1 MVLLVV
7 FIVLIKHDLF
17 FDAAFNLKNK
27 NISKMKNNFIK
38 TIILSILSIYCITL
52 IVSCNNKREP
62 TPLKV
67 LEVHF
72 TDNKVDTISI
82 VTDAY
87 SIDDN
92 NDLNYYMTSF
102 GFVTIAKNVKYVKPL
117 KTNYGTA
124 ESD

>member
-7 FIVLIKHDLF
+7 FIVLIKHNLF

-72 TDNKVDTISI
+72 TDTKVDTISI

-92 NDLNYYMTSF
+92 NNLNYYMTAF

>member
-1 MVLLVV
+1 
-7 FIVLIKHDLF
+7 
-17 FDAAFNLKNK
+17 
-27 NISKMKNNFIK
+27 MKNNFVQK
-38 TIILSILSIYCITL
+38 IILIVILVYSIVS
-52 IVSCNNKREP
+52 IVSCENKSTS

-117 KTNYGTA
+117 KTNYGTT

>member
-1 MVLLVV
+1 
-7 FIVLIKHDLF
+7 
-17 FDAAFNLKNK
+17 
-27 NISKMKNNFIK
+27 MKDNYIK
-38 TIILSILSIYCITL
+38 TIILIILFLYSVIL
-52 IVSCNNKREP
+52 LVSCENKRTP

>member
-72 TDNKVDTISI
+72 TDTKVDTISI

>member
-72 TDNKVDTISI
+72 TDTKVDTISI

-117 KTNYGTA
+117 KTNYGTT

>member
-1 MVLLVV
+1 
-7 FIVLIKHDLF
+7 
-17 FDAAFNLKNK
+17 
-27 NISKMKNNFIK
+27 MKNNFIQK
-38 TIILSILSIYCITL
+38 IILIIILIYSIIFLF
-52 IVSCNNKREP
+52 SCENRRTP

-72 TDNKVDTISI
+72 MDNKVDTISI
-82 VTDAY
+82 VTDVY

-117 KTNYGTA
+117 KTNYGTT
-124 ESD
+124 ESN

>member
-1 MVLLVV
+1 
-7 FIVLIKHDLF
+7 
-17 FDAAFNLKNK
+17 
-27 NISKMKNNFIK
+27 MKNNFIQK
-38 TIILSILSIYCITL
+38 IILIIILIYSIIFLF
-52 IVSCNNKREP
+52 SCENRRTQ

-72 TDNKVDTISI
+72 IDNKVDTISI
-82 VTDAY
+82 VTEVY
-87 SIDDN
+87 TINSN
-92 NDLNYYMTSF
+92 NDLNYYMDTH

>member
-1 MVLLVV
+1 
-7 FIVLIKHDLF
+7 
-17 FDAAFNLKNK
+17 
-27 NISKMKNNFIK
+27 MKNNFIK
-38 TIILSILSIYCITL
+38 TLILSVMSMYSITL
-52 IVSCNNKREP
+52 IVSCENKRTQ

-72 TDNKVDTISI
+72 IDNKVDTISI

-87 SIDDN
+87 SIDDD

-102 GFVTIAKNVKYVKPL
+102 GYATIAKNVKYVKPL
-117 KTNYGTA
+117 KTNYGTT

>member
-38 TIILSILSIYCITL
+38 TLILSVLSIYCITL

-72 TDNKVDTISI
+72 TDTKVDTISI

-87 SIDDN
+87 SIDAN
-92 NDLNYYMTSF
+92 NDLNYYMSSF

>member
-1 MVLLVV
+1 
-7 FIVLIKHDLF
+7 
-17 FDAAFNLKNK
+17 
-27 NISKMKNNFIK
+27 MKNNFIK

-52 IVSCNNKREP
+52 IVSCNNKRTP

>member
-1 MVLLVV
+1 
-7 FIVLIKHDLF
+7 
-17 FDAAFNLKNK
+17 
-27 NISKMKNNFIK
+27 MKNNFIK
-38 TIILSILSIYCITL
+38 TLILSVLSIYSITL
-52 IVSCNNKREP
+52 VVSCENKSTP

-82 VTDAY
+82 VTEVY
-87 SIDDN
+87 TINSN
-92 NDLNYYMTSF
+92 NDLNYYTGGMH

-117 KTNYGTA
+117 KTNYGTT

>member
-1 MVLLVV
+1 
-7 FIVLIKHDLF
+7 
-17 FDAAFNLKNK
+17 
-27 NISKMKNNFIK
+27 MKNNFIK
-38 TIILSILSIYCITL
+38 TLILSVLSIYSITL
-52 IVSCNNKREP
+52 VVSCENKS
-62 TPLKV
+62 TPKSLKV

-72 TDNKVDTISI
+72 TDTKVDTISI
-82 VTDAY
+82 VTDVY
-87 SIDDN
+87 NIDDN

>member
-1 MVLLVV
+1 
-7 FIVLIKHDLF
+7 
-17 FDAAFNLKNK
+17 
-27 NISKMKNNFIK
+27 MKNNFIK
-38 TIILSILSIYCITL
+38 TLILSVIFIYSITL
-52 IVSCNNKREP
+52 LLSCENKSTP

-72 TDNKVDTISI
+72 MDNKVDTISI
-82 VTDAY
+82 VTEAY
-87 SIDDN
+87 TINSN
-92 NDLNYYMTSF
+92 NDLNYYIDIY

>member
-1 MVLLVV
+1 
-7 FIVLIKHDLF
+7 
-17 FDAAFNLKNK
+17 
-27 NISKMKNNFIK
+27 MKNNFIK
-38 TIILSILSIYCITL
+38 TLILSVMSMYSITL
-52 IVSCNNKREP
+52 IVSCENKRTP

-124 ESD
+124 ERD

>member
-1 MVLLVV
+1 ME
-7 FIVLIKHDLF
+7 
-17 FDAAFNLKNK
+17 
-27 NISKMKNNFIK
+27 NNFIK
-38 TIILSILSIYCITL
+38 TLILSVLSIYSITL
-52 IVSCNNKREP
+52 VVSCENKGTT

-92 NDLNYYMTSF
+92 NDLNYYMSAF

>member
-38 TIILSILSIYCITL
+38 TLILSVLSIYSITL
-52 IVSCNNKREP
+52 VVSCNNKREP

-72 TDNKVDTISI
+72 TDTKVDTISI

-87 SIDDN
+87 SIDAN
-92 NDLNYYMTSF
+92 NDLNYYMSSF

>member
-1 MVLLVV
+1 
-7 FIVLIKHDLF
+7 
-17 FDAAFNLKNK
+17 
-27 NISKMKNNFIK
+27 MKNNFIK
-38 TIILSILSIYCITL
+38 TLILSVLSIYSITL
-52 IVSCNNKREP
+52 VVSCNNKREP

-72 TDNKVDTISI
+72 TDTKVDTISI

-92 NDLNYYMTSF
+92 NNLNYYMTSF